1 MKDEIENHQYN
12 FRRDLRLQLRNVN
25 TAPKELEAQTWN
37 IVSKNLKCSKSF
49 NEFKRN
55 I

>member
-25 TAPKELEAQTWN
+25 TAPKRVRSPNLEYS
-37 IVSKNLKCSKSF
+37 I
-49 NEFKRN
+49 
-55 I
+55 